1 MRLPA
6 AIATVT
12 LLWACQSPDVAAAC
26 DAWRSHLHGGPLEL
40 PGDGSAFSEAL
51 GALDRGDATEQE
63 VELVFTTCADAG
75 HPIIDSPH
83 TRRED

>member
-12 LLWACQSPDVAAAC
+12 LLWACQSTDVATAC
-26 DAWRSHLHGGPLEL
+26 QAWRAHLHGGPVSL
-40 PGDGSAFSEAL
+40 PSDGSAFSEAL
-51 GALDRGDATEQE
+51 GALERGTATEDE
-63 VELVFTTCADAG
+63 VALVFATCADAG

-83 TRRED
+83 TGRED